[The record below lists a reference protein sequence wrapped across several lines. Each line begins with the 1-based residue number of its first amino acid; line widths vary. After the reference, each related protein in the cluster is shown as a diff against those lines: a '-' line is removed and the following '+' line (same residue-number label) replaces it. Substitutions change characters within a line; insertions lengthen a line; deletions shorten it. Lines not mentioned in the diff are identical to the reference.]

1 MITSLLYVSRSTL
14 ELPRQA
20 QQIEAIVQVS
30 RSRNAGIDVTGALV
44 FTERHWA
51 QNIEGPEAAIDELME
66 SIRRDRRNTD
76 VDVVYREPIA
86 DRRFATWAMAYAGPS
101 TFVAG
106 NVLPLTDP
114 LPAAGKR
121 KASERLI
128 TLMRQFVEASLI
140 EEQRRNSTGA

>member
-20 QQIEAIVQVS
+20 QEIEDIVRVS
-30 RSRNAGIDVTGALV
+30 RSRNASIDVTGALV
-44 FTERHWA
+44 FTERNWA
-51 QNIEGPEAAIDELME
+51 QNIEGPAAAIDELME
-66 SIRRDRRNTD
+66 SIRRDSRHTD
-76 VDVVYREPIA
+76 VDVVYHATIA

>member
-20 QQIEAIVQVS
+20 QEIENIVQLS
-30 RSRNAGIDVTGALV
+30 RSRNASIDVTGALV
-44 FTERHWA
+44 FTERNWA
-51 QNIEGPEAAIDELME
+51 QNIEGPDAAIDSLME
-66 SIRRDRRNTD
+66 SIRRDRRHTD
-76 VDVVYREPIA
+76 VDVVYRETIA
-86 DRRFATWAMAYAGPS
+86 DRRFGTWAMAYAGPS

-114 LPAAGKR
+114 LPPAGKR